1 MKKLVVYFS
10 ASHTTKKV
18 AEIIAQEIK
27 ADLFEIEPVIPY
39 SKEDLNWMNS
49 NSRSSVEMSHKSF
62 RPEIIKK
69 DLMLK
74 DYDEIFLGFP
84 IWWYKAPTIV
94 NSFLEQYDFTDKKIL
109 LFATSGGSGF
119 RNTANELKI
128 SAPNAQFIEGKVFT
142 QTSKKTIIDWV
153 KSL

>member
-1 MKKLVVYFS
+1 
-10 ASHTTKKV
+10 
-18 AEIIAQEIK
+18 
-27 ADLFEIEPVIPY
+27 
-39 SKEDLNWMNS
+39 
-49 NSRSSVEMSHKSF
+49 MSHKSF

-84 IWWYKAPTIV
+84 IWWYTAPTIV